1 MSSVLS
7 ASGLGLGVDAADSG
21 LGLGV
26 DVAGGRS
33 LPCRMCGDE
42 VDEERWELGYRVCLF
57 CGEEVAVNERK
68 TLCVVP
74 MAKSNYVYVQGGE
87 QGLALLKG
95 LNKYNNG

>member
-1 MSSVLS
+1 M
-7 ASGLGLGVDAADSG
+7 ASGSGFAGVVSSFDD
-21 LGLGV
+21 
-26 DVAGGRS
+26 AGGRS

-74 MAKSNYVYVQGGE
+74 MAKSNYVYVSASVEGKKF
-87 QGLALLKG
+87 LKG
-95 LNKYNNG
+95 LNKNNNDGV